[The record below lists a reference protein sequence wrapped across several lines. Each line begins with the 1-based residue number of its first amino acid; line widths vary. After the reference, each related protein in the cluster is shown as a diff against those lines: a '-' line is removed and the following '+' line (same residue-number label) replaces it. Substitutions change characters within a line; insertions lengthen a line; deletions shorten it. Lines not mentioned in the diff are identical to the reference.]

1 MVSRKFVLAQVA
13 CAAALVVTACG
24 GGGGGMTQTAGTPS
38 GANASTSGTVTGF
51 GSVIID
57 GVRVD
62 DHSVLPMVEKEDGT
76 LVPTQMKIGQQVVA
90 LHDDNHV
97 ASSVHVLPSVE
108 GSVDAV
114 DTTAATL
121 TVLGQVIRINSDPT
135 AGPVT
140 VFEAPYAS
148 LADVH
153 VGDSVE
159 VHAIPRLDP
168 VAKTWSLQATR
179 VEKAGADTALH
190 SSGIVSNLNTS
201 ASTFSLGSLVIDYS
215 QAKLL
220 PEGVT
225 LANGEMV
232 HVAIPLGTVASGTPV
247 KAVVV
252 KVRTHD
258 HESHSHASE
267 VGGRVDAVD
276 TTAKT
281 FTVDGVTVD
290 ASAATFPQP
299 GQSLSTVAAGSYVVA
314 IGTYDSNGVLKAQ
327 RVIVRGAMDAQ
338 EGGDAELHGT
348 VLNYVSMSNFTVR
361 GVTVDASTATI
372 DASCGSITQLANN
385 MQVGIEGALQ
395 PDGSVKAAT
404 VSCEQVQSG
413 ESIIGAEGLV
423 GSVDTTS
430 STFVIAAGSGNLTVK
445 WTSTTN
451 FVGVDPT
458 ALTGLRLEVQGT
470 VQGGVLTAT
479 LVTLEGK

>member
-13 CAAALVVTACG
+13 CAAALALVACG
-24 GGGGGMTQTAGTPS
+24 GGGGAGTTAGTQS
-38 GANASTSGTVTGF
+38 ATNASTSGTITGF

-57 GVRVD
+57 GVRID
-62 DHSVLPMVEKEDGT
+62 DHSVLSMLEKEDGT

-108 GSVDAV
+108 GTVDAV

-121 TVLGQVIRINSDPT
+121 TVLGQVIKINSDPT

-153 VGDSVE
+153 AGDSVE
-159 VHAIPRLDP
+159 IHAIPRLDP

-179 VEKAGADTALH
+179 VEKAGADSALH
-190 SSGIVSNLNTS
+190 TSGIVSNLSTS

-220 PEGVT
+220 PAGVT

-232 HVAIPLGTVASGTPV
+232 HVAIPLGTVVSGTPV

-252 KVRTHD
+252 KVRTHSD
-258 HESHSHASE
+258 ESHSHMSE
-267 VGGRVDAVD
+267 VGGKVDAVD
-276 TTAKT
+276 ATAKT
-281 FTVDGVTVD
+281 FTVGGVTVD
-290 ASAATFPQP
+290 ASAAVFPQP
-299 GQSLSTVAAGSYVVA
+299 GQSLSTLAAGSYIVA

-361 GVTVDASTATI
+361 GVTVDASAATI
-372 DASCGSITQLANN
+372 DGSCGAITQLANN
-385 MQVGIEGALQ
+385 MQVGIEGAVQ
-395 PDGSVKAAT
+395 PSGVVKAAT
-404 VSCEQVQSG
+404 VSCEQEQAGQS
-413 ESIIGAEGLV
+413 IVGADGV
-423 GSVDTTS
+423 VSSVDTAS
-430 STFVIAAGSGNLTVK
+430 SSFVLATQSGNLTVK

-451 FVGVDPT
+451 FVKVDPN
-458 ALTGLRLEVQGT
+458 ALAGMRLEVQGM

-479 LVTLEGK
+479 EVEAH